1 MKRLFHRNTLGSGCF
16 FYDRLEATGVKQQ
29 APGGVSMYKT
39 LLPLVFL
46 LSTARALAI
55 EVPLEITEYIDDVK
69 VIAYLHER
77 DIDKEPQWTPFE
89 GPPPLSIADAL
100 EAVHGYINA
109 DAEFADAALTGIELK
124 PIPHHAMHWHYLVKV
139 RFKLDGK
146 PRPHFFVVLMD
157 GKVISAIKRPE
168 PIY

>member
-1 MKRLFHRNTLGSGCF
+1 
-16 FYDRLEATGVKQQ
+16 
-29 APGGVSMYKT
+29 MYKT
-39 LLPLVFL
+39 LVTLAFFFL
-46 LSTARALAI
+46 TARALAL

-69 VIAYLHER
+69 VIAYLHES
-77 DIDKEPQWTPFE
+77 DIDNGPQWTPFT
-89 GPPPLSIADAL
+89 GPPPLPISDAL
-100 EAVHGYINA
+100 EAVHHFISS

-139 RFKLDGK
+139 RFTLDGK